1 VVIGVCRFE
10 LVLEDN
16 CSLKGKRSVIRPLV
30 AHVRQRFNVAIAE
43 IDDHDDW
50 ERAVLGFAVVST
62 DAAQTSRMVQSVI
75 DFIDMDADAA
85 LGFYEVEH
93 IHAF

>member
-1 VVIGVCRFE
+1 MVIGVCRFE

-43 IDDHDDW
+43 VDDHDDW
-50 ERAVLGFAVVST
+50 ERAVLGFAV
-62 DAAQTSRMVQSVI
+62 
-75 DFIDMDADAA
+75 A
-85 LGFYEVEH
+85 LGLAV
-93 IHAF
+93 AGPAAPMPGLWR

>member
-1 VVIGVCRFE
+1 MVIGVCRFE
-10 LVLEDN
+10 LLLEDN
-16 CSLKGKRSVIRPLV
+16 GSLKGKRSVIRPLV

-43 IDDHDDW
+43 VDDHDDW

-75 DFIDMDADAA
+75 DFIERDADAS
-85 LGFYEVEH
+85 LGSYQVEH